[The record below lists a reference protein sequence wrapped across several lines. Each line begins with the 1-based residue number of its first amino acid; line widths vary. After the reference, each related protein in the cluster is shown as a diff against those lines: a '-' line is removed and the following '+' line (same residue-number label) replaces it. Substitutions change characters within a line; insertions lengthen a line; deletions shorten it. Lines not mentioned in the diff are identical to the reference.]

1 MDKINKI
8 EQMIDEIIKREGGY
22 VNHPSDRG
30 GPTRWGIT
38 QAVARA
44 NGYMGSMQDLP
55 VDFARAVY
63 RAEYYTKP
71 RFDQIAALSPV
82 LAQELFD
89 TGVNCGV
96 GFAKPLIQ
104 RALNLLNQNGA
115 GGWPDLVVDG
125 VLGNKTID
133 ALKVYLSKRGVQ
145 GEAVLLKILNIM
157 QGQRYIEIV
166 ERNPSQEAFFYGW
179 IAHRVS

>member
-1 MDKINKI
+1 MKNINKI

-38 QAVARA
+38 QASARA
-44 NGYMGSMQDLP
+44 NGYMGDMQILPIDL
-55 VDFARAVY
+55 ARSIY
-63 RAEYYTKP
+63 RAEYVTKP
-71 RFDQIAALSPV
+71 RFDQIAILSPV
-82 LAQELFD
+82 LAEELFD

-104 RALNLLNQNGA
+104 RALNLLNQNGM

-125 VLGNKTID
+125 VLGSKTTD
-133 ALKVYLSKRGVQ
+133 ALKIYLVKRGVQ

-166 ERNPSQEAFFYGW
+166 ERNPTQEAFFYGW
-179 IAHRVS
+179 IANRVT

>member
-1 MDKINKI
+1 MLSGGRVSDMDKINKI
-8 EQMIDEIIKREGGY
+8 EQMIDEIIKHEGGY

-38 QAVARA
+38 QVVARA

-104 RALNLLNQNGA
+104 RALNLLNQNGV
-115 GGWPDLVVDG
+115 GGWLDQHGGEQLE
-125 VLGNKTID
+125 LGI
-133 ALKVYLSKRGVQ
+133 GC
-145 GEAVLLKILNIM
+145 G
-157 QGQRYIEIV
+157 GQVWFAGLGTQARSV
-166 ERNPSQEAFFYGW
+166 
-179 IAHRVS
+179 

>member
-1 MDKINKI
+1 MSIQ
-8 EQMIDEIIKREGGY
+8 QMIDEIIKREGGY

-38 QAVARA
+38 QASARA
-44 NGYMGSMQDLP
+44 NGYMGDMQSLPIDL
-55 VDFARAVY
+55 ARSIY
-63 RAEYYTKP
+63 RAEYFTKP
-71 RFDQIAALSPV
+71 RFDQIAELSPV
-82 LAQELFD
+82 LAEELFD

-104 RALNLLNQNGA
+104 RTLNLLNQNGA

-125 VLGNKTID
+125 VIGSKTTS
-133 ALKVYLSKRGVQ
+133 ALKVYLSKRGKQ
-145 GEAVLLKILNIM
+145 GEAVLFKVLNIL
-157 QGQRYIEIV
+157 QGQRYIEIA

-179 IAHRVS
+179 IANRVA